1 MSIGIIGVATAAS
14 VVNVNKVLE
23 AMGRGPGNISRKATT
38 ASNPAWTDTATHF
51 YMSDQSATPEL
62 QQVMLGFSNGDLPPL
77 PEGVVWG
84 VNGVISAEDALAAI
98 TAANFAFAAFNEGF
112 EPSEQVEAALT
123 ALGLT
128 AIPDEP
134 V

>member
-1 MSIGIIGVATAAS
+1 MAIGIIGVATATALANINL
-14 VVNVNKVLE
+14 VIE
-23 AMGRGPGNISRKATT
+23 AMGRGPGSITRKATNVP
-38 ASNPAWTDTATHF
+38 NPAWTAPATHY

-62 QQVMLGFSNGDLPPL
+62 QAQFLGFANGDLPPL

-84 VNGVISAEDALAAI
+84 VNGVISAADALAAI
-98 TAANFAFAAFNEGF
+98 TAENFAFAAFNEGF

-123 ALGLT
+123 ALGLY
-128 AIPDEP
+128 AVPEEP